1 MFEISATLRK
11 NVMRLFPDR
20 VAQRLVRVLILMF
33 ALASGVW
40 AAEVPAGKNRVVRV
54 AVPGNFPPQ
63 YVVGSDGVPGGA
75 TVEMIDAL
83 GGIGNMEIRYVVFD
97 AWDEMLGA
105 LSAGEVDLI
114 PNSGLSRSALAGQ
127 GIVFSEPLERFPV
140 RTFVLKRNAA
150 LNSQRKMNEMTI
162 GAVRSSFALP
172 YLKRVGVR
180 DIEPFESVPD
190 CVDALLSGA
199 VDAVVCPQAPLIRVA
214 GDSGV
219 LDRISMIGE
228 VLFESREGFA
238 LSAAD
243 GDLLSEINAAIGTLR
258 GSDLFADINGRRYV
272 GDAPYW
278 SVRRVFGVTIVLL
291 LLPAVIF
298 FGWRARFSRNIREE
312 LNVRDRSFLTYYNSI
327 PTAAYTW
334 RAKDGGFVL
343 VNYNCAAM
351 KKSGNRVSED
361 VGKKLT
367 DLYADGGELSSL
379 LRTCIERRCTL
390 ERELTLSPGGTTS
403 EFQVSCFHLAPDC
416 VIMHAN
422 DVTIQRRIERR
433 ESEYRRQLQALA
445 AALSDSEEKERR
457 KIASELHDTIG
468 QNLALSKI
476 RLVLLSQNTTDPG
489 TLEELSHVLGAIDES
504 IRMTRALTFELGTPV
519 LYKLGFGPSV
529 NWLAEKL
536 YDEYGLRVAYDN
548 RGLPDTMVDEMKAF
562 LFRALRELLMNVV
575 KHAGT
580 DRAKVVS
587 SFSDKRFLRLSVI
600 DHGKG
605 FDAGEIS
612 FTGWNET
619 SFGLFSLKERL
630 KSLGGHTDIRSIQGR
645 GTRVTL
651 VVPVEA
657 FERKGA

>member
-1 MFEISATLRK
+1 MAFRIIPEA
-11 NVMRLFPDR
+11 VMRMILRDLLR
-20 VAQRLVRVLILMF
+20 RLLVMFVLALSMVF
-33 ALASGVW
+33 AGPMGSAFVGESR
-40 AAEVPAGKNRVVRV
+40 KIRI
-54 AVPGNFPPQ
+54 AVPKDFPPQ
-63 YVVGSDGVPGGA
+63 FSINSDGIPKGS
-75 TVEMIDAL
+75 TVEMLDAI
-83 GGIGNMEIRYVVFD
+83 GVIGNMEIRYAVFD

-105 LSAGEVDLI
+105 LLAGEVDLI
-114 PNSGLSRSALAGQ
+114 PNSGLGRSVMAGR
-127 GIVFSEPLERFPV
+127 GIVFSEPLECFPV

-150 LNSQRKMNEMTI
+150 LNSQRKLNEMTI
-162 GAVRSSFALP
+162 GAVRSGFAYS
-172 YLKRVGVR
+172 YLKKTGVR
-180 DIEPFESVPD
+180 NIAPFESIPD
-190 CVDALLSGA
+190 CVLALLSGE
-199 VDAVVCPQAPLIRVA
+199 VDAVVCPQPPLIRVA
-214 GDSGV
+214 SDAGV

-238 LSAAD
+238 LSAANE
-243 GDLLSEINAAIGTLR
+243 GLLSEINAAIGTLR
-258 GSDLFADINGRRYV
+258 GSDLFADINRRRYV
-272 GDAPYW
+272 WDAPYW
-278 SVRRVFGVTIVLL
+278 SARRVFGVTAVLL

-298 FGWRARFSRNIREE
+298 LGRRARFSKNIREE
-312 LNVRDRSFLTYYNSI
+312 LNARERSFLTYYNSI

-367 DLYADGGELSSL
+367 DLYADSGELSSL

-390 ERELTLSPGGTTS
+390 ERELTLSPGGTAS

-416 VIMHAN
+416 VIMHAS

-476 RLVLLSQNTTDPG
+476 RLVLLSQNTADPA

-630 KSLGGHTDIRSIQGR
+630 KSLGGHTEIRSIQGR